1 MVPVISAADLVK
13 RFNGF
18 TAVDHVSFE
27 IGKGECYGFLGPNGA
42 GKTTTMK
49 MIQGV
54 SPKTSGVLKVYG
66 MDVEEHPREV
76 KRLMGV
82 VPQENNLDPD
92 FTVLENLLVHARY
105 YDIPRK
111 KAWER
116 ASELLRFV
124 QLWDK
129 KDEKIEKLSGGMKRR
144 LILARAL
151 MNNPGI
157 LILDEPTTGLD
168 PQARHMIWDK
178 ITDLRKN
185 GVTVVLTTHYMEEA
199 AQLCDRVAIMDLGKI
214 VVEGNPGDLVGKYIG
229 SDVVE
234 ADNKPEVLTCLT
246 ENKVRYEVFGD
257 RVHAFTDQP
266 KKLVSK
272 LMRRCQLE
280 KVTVRHAT
288 LEDVFLKLTGRALRE

>member
-272 LMRRCQLE
+272 LMRRWQLE

>member
-246 ENKVRYEVFGD
+246 ENEVRYEVFGD

>member
-18 TAVDHVSFE
+18 TAVDRVSFE

-49 MIQGV
+49 MMQGV

-92 FTVLENLLVHARY
+92 FTVLDNLLVHARY

>member
-272 LMRRCQLE
+272 LMQRCQLE

>member
-66 MDVEEHPREV
+66 MGVEEHPREV